1 MEKYLPGDGVESDAD
16 CELQLE
22 FICRL
27 HVADQQVSPNV
38 LEIAVQ
44 LKREDKF
51 KKKKASSADFRNQVF
66 FDFEMVHILFFY
78 RKQFLEVLQ
87 TYS

>member
-51 KKKKASSADFRNQVF
+51 KKKS
-66 FDFEMVHILFFY
+66 
-78 RKQFLEVLQ
+78 
-87 TYS
+87 